1 MSTATIH
8 HSFYQASLA
17 ALEWD
22 LYHSR
27 TSSPLAVQLGSQ
39 AYHFAV
45 WQGQQLPD
53 PLLAIDC
60 ETELITDNQIPQLAL
75 ATVYGSQGGGW
86 FIHPA
91 QLADFIRQ
99 HEQASYC
106 AHNAT
111 FDFWTIAQALE
122 QDRQALDSWW
132 QIAGSGRLC
141 CTMLLDCLLRLADC
155 DAEPVNRALD
165 VVALE
170 YAGLTI
176 DKEDPYRLRYAELL
190 GLTAEQWQQLPAG
203 FFEYAAK
210 DPVATLLVFRQQI
223 GQARLQI
230 TPHKQQLLPQAWGK
244 YGPLT
249 VAMQTQGAIAL
260 DAISRA
266 GCFVDTAAA
275 QALLDETGQ
284 LVQQH
289 MEALEQLTSQPL
301 FKRWK
306 RGDRAG
312 QLRLSKSGAP
322 QRDSKAI
329 KQQLQQIAQ
338 QAPEP
343 INPPRLK
350 NRSIS
355 DAPAYWQ
362 QHAHLDP
369 FIDHYCQFHELA
381 GLLKFFRELKQD
393 RIYPRYIPLV
403 RTGRTSCRKPNL
415 QQLPRDSRYRE
426 LIVAPVGYHLL
437 QVDYSVL
444 ELRTLAQVCLQRY
457 GRSRLAELFQQG
469 QDPHKY
475 TAAVLLGLTPE
486 QFAQLPVVEQK
497 QHRQQ
502 AKAVNFGVPG
512 GLGPAS
518 LVSYAKASYN
528 VTLTFDEAKELRR
541 RLCEEIYP
549 ELSAYLQDQPWAML
563 ADNLQCSEQ
572 LARQGFQQRRQL
584 DHAFRIVAGEPA
596 AASGDQYSAEL
607 IAHVWL
613 CLHQLNRNPALAEQI
628 ERRQPSLELAR
639 RIFWGPAVTISGRLR
654 GHVGFTQRANS
665 PFSSLAADGAK
676 LALFRL
682 LQAGYRLC
690 GFIHDEV
697 LVLIPDGADYDAA
710 VREVQTIL
718 AESMQELTPAIP
730 IATEYLLADKWYKDA
745 PQQPRDAA
753 GRIVPYR
760 RPQQPEAICSS
771 AATCDTGDTQQAG
784 AVCSYVATCDICDIT
799 QPQAAQPLTQPAAT
813 ALEQPQARAEPT
825 GPGQTAAA
833 AAPALELPAAT
844 SSAPAAKPKRSS
856 RPKPPPDALE
866 QPAAAAVA
874 AKPKRSRASRQQ
886 KQASTRPVDP
896 SLFSFV
902 DPSQLGLEVKQPD
915 NQPLEVKQLTSSP
928 SPVHQAAMAQAAA
941 DRLDSLLPPAA
952 VDPQPAELPAAQ
964 LTDREARAIQQLLQA
979 GVAPAVV
986 AVCFGVSLT
995 AVLGSQTDQ
1004 ELLP

>member
-8 HSFYQASLA
+8 QSFYQASLA
-17 ALEWD
+17 ALEQD
-22 LYHSR
+22 LYGNQTR
-27 TSSPLAVQLGSQ
+27 FPLVVQLGSQ
-39 AYHFAV
+39 AYQFGIWA
-45 WQGQQLPD
+45 GEQLPD
-53 PLLAIDC
+53 PLVAIDT
-60 ETELITDNQIPQLAL
+60 ETELIENNQIPRLAL
-75 ATVYGSQGGGW
+75 TTIYGQQGGGW

-91 QLADFIRQ
+91 QLSDFIRQ
-99 HEQASYC
+99 HSQACYC
-106 AHNAT
+106 AHNAS

-122 QDRQALDSWW
+122 QDQQALQLWW
-132 QIAGSGRLC
+132 DVAGQGRLC
-141 CTMLLDCLLRLADC
+141 CTMLLDALLRLADC

-190 GLTAEQWQQLPAG
+190 GLTAEQWRDQPAG
-203 FFEYAAK
+203 FFSYAAK
-210 DPVATLLVFRQQI
+210 DPIATLLVFQQQI
-223 GQARLQI
+223 SRARALIQ
-230 TPHKQQLLPQAWGK
+230 PHKQQLLPGAWGS

-249 VAMQTQGAIAL
+249 ACLQTQGAIAL
-260 DAISRA
+260 DQISRT
-266 GCFVDTAAA
+266 GCCVDITAARQL
-275 QALLDETGQ
+275 QAETSQ
-284 LVQQH
+284 RIQEHLQ
-289 MEALEQLTSQPL
+289 ALEQLAGPELQL
-301 FKRWK
+301 FRRYK

-312 QLRLSKSGAP
+312 QYMLSKSGSP
-322 QRDSKAI
+322 KRDSKAI
-329 KQQLQQIAQ
+329 KAKLEQIAQ
-338 QAPEP
+338 RAVEP
-343 INPPRLK
+343 IQPPRLK
-350 NRSIS
+350 NGTIS
-355 DAPAYWQ
+355 DAPAYWL
-362 QHAHLDP
+362 QHTHLDP

-426 LIVAPVGYHLL
+426 LIVAPEGYHLL

-457 GRSRLAELFQQG
+457 GRSRLAELFQAG
-469 QDPHKY
+469 QDPHRY
-475 TAAVLLGLTPE
+475 TAALLLGLTME
-486 QFAQLPVVEQK
+486 QFAQLPTAEQK

-563 ADNLQCSEQ
+563 AENLQASES

-584 DHAFRIVAGEPA
+584 EHAFRIVAGEPA
-596 AASGDQYSAEL
+596 AASGDEYSQEL

-613 CLHQLNRNPALAEQI
+613 CLAQLNRNPALAEQI

-697 LVLIPDGADYDAA
+697 LVLIQDGTDYDAA

-718 AESMQELTPAIP
+718 ADSMQELTPAIP
-730 IATEYLLADKWYKDA
+730 IATEFFLADRWYKEHPD
-745 PQQPRDAA
+745 QPRDSQ
-753 GRIVPYR
+753 GRILPYVS
-760 RPQQPEAICSS
+760 PQQQRSTAS
-771 AATCDTGDTQQAG
+771 AE
-784 AVCSYVATCDICDIT
+784 
-799 QPQAAQPLTQPAAT
+799 QPTAAQEQRSLVVK
-813 ALEQPQARAEPT
+813 QPQARAEPT

-833 AAPALELPAAT
+833 AAPSLKQSAVAAA
-844 SSAPAAKPKRSS
+844 SAPAAKPKRSS
-856 RPKPPPDALE
+856 RPKPPPAALE

-874 AKPKRSRASRQQ
+874 AAAAAAGPAPVAKARRSKGSRQP
-886 KQASTRPVDP
+886 KQIVTQAARDP
-896 SLFSFV
+896 SSLAVFV
-902 DPSQLGLEVKQPD
+902 DPLQLGLSD
-915 NQPLEVKQLTSSP
+915 PLEVKQQAAAIVEVKAITSSP
-928 SPVHQAAMAQAAA
+928 SPAQLAQAAA
-941 DRLDSLLPPAA
+941 ARLDSLLPPAA
-952 VDPQPAELPAAQ
+952 GDPQPAAPAIEQ
-964 LTDREARAIQQLLQA
+964 LTQREARAIQQLLQA

-986 AVCFGVSLT
+986 AACFGITLT
-995 AVLGSQTDQ
+995 AVLGNQSHQ
-1004 ELLP
+1004 ELLPCN